1 MIDRREILSAA
12 EISSVSPHITEKDYV
27 LGWVLWGIFGNEK
40 LAGNWVFKGG
50 TCLKK
55 CFFETYRFSE
65 DLDFTITD
73 PSQLNARFLESAFAE
88 VSERIHEE
96 TGIVLPAEFRRF
108 EFYEN
113 QRGEKACQGR
123 VGYRGPVSPRGNNAP
138 RIKLDLSSDERI
150 ALPPIHTRIF
160 HPFSDDPANGIV
172 VQCYAYE
179 EVFAEKVRALGER
192 TRPRDLYDV
201 INLYRNEGIRPAARV
216 LLDVLR
222 SKCEFKGIDVPTLD
236 MLEPYRPELEGS
248 WESMLQH
255 QLPALLPVQ
264 YFWDQLEEFF
274 LWLFGK
280 FNPEKPV
287 PYTGEEGEELI
298 RDRYIIRA
306 VPGKARAHLEV
317 IRFAAANRICA
328 ELNYQGS
335 TRIIE
340 PYSLRRSRAGNVI
353 LHAHNVDKNAHRS
366 YRIDRIEGARLTN
379 TAFVPR
385 HEIELTPTGPYRI
398 KPAAIHQNL
407 RRTSRINYTSHGPVY
422 ILECST
428 CGRHFK
434 RKRRTTQLNRHND
447 EWGDPCPG
455 RYGHWVDTVY

>member
-1 MIDRREILSAA
+1 M
-12 EISSVSPHITEKDYV
+12 
-27 LGWVLWGIFGNEK
+27 GWVLWGIFGNEE

-65 DLDFTITD
+65 DLDFTVKD
-73 PSQLNARFLESAFAE
+73 PSQLNARFLESVFAE
-88 VSERIHEE
+88 VSEKVHEE
-96 TGIVLPAEFRRF
+96 TGIALPVEFRRF
-108 EFYEN
+108 KIYEN

-138 RIKLDLSSDERI
+138 RIKLDLISDERI
-150 ALPPIHTRIF
+150 ALPPVQTRIF
-160 HPFSDDPANGIV
+160 HPFSDDPENGIV

-222 SKCEFKGIDVPTLD
+222 SKCEFKGIDVPTLE
-236 MLEPYRPELEGS
+236 MLEPFRPELEGS
-248 WESMLQH
+248 WESMLGH

-264 YFWDQLEEFF
+264 HFWDQLEEFF
-274 LWLFGK
+274 LWLFGELI
-280 FNPEKPV
+280 PERPA

-298 RDRYIIRA
+298 RDRYIFNA
-306 VPGKARAHLEV
+306 VPRRARAHLEV

-328 ELNYQGS
+328 ELDYLGR
-335 TRIIE
+335 TRTIE
-340 PYSLRRSRAGNVI
+340 PYSLRLSRAGNVV

-366 YRIDRIEGARLTN
+366 YRVDQIERARLTS

-385 HEIELTPTGPYRI
+385 HEIELTPTGPYKI
-398 KPAAIHQNL
+398 KPTAM
-407 RRTSRINYTSHGPVY
+407 RRSLLGWPRTNYETHGPVF
-422 ILECST
+422 ILECPM
-428 CGRHFK
+428 CDRHFK
-434 RKRRTTQLNRHND
+434 RQRRRTTKLNRHND

-455 RYGHWVDTVY
+455 RYGHWVDTEY